1 MVNPLEKIDQC
12 VEQYCHDAEYHNGH
26 DHGGKLEDLAGIDD
40 QISQASLAADH
51 FPDHDTNER
60 KADIDLHNT

>member
-26 DHGGKLEDLAGIDD
+26 DHGSELEDLTGVYD
-40 QISQASLAADH
+40 QIAKPAFASYHFSDDNAD
-51 FPDHDTNER
+51 ER
-60 KADIDLHNT
+60 KPDIDLHNA